1 MEEAQRIVSAVRLYL
16 NNIQNTTLQNAYVC
30 NQNKVIIKI
39 LI

>member
-1 MEEAQRIVSAVRLYL
+1 MESLYTYTHTRLYL